1 MIFTEMQLKTQK
13 LEPKANEF
21 KNHEYRK
28 TISSDLWNLRKS
40 YTSIFQAQ
48 VEISSTKFAVLVS
61 KKAPMQYHIG
71 ANWIDNLME
80 CCALLPL

>member
-1 MIFTEMQLKTQK
+1 MQLKTQK

-28 TISSDLWNLRKS
+28 TISFKGSLKS
-40 YTSIFQAQ
+40 SKIFPSIFQAQ
-48 VEISSTKFAVLVS
+48 LEISSKKFAVLVS

-71 ANWIDNLME
+71 AN
-80 CCALLPL
+80 